1 MDVLFNSTR
10 PPKNQVTMVIT
21 ELSSLTKPKRYD
33 AVMAGNIKI
42 STQILREVVDYN
54 KKFSNS
60 RETEPANIE
69 VKCYSLAFFT
79 SSVVNEQSCIGFT
92 GLHMGAA

>member
-1 MDVLFNSTR
+1 MDDLFNSPR
-10 PPKNQVTMVIT
+10 PSTNQVTVVIT

-42 STQILREVVDYN
+42 STQILRDVVSYN
-54 KKFSNS
+54 KKFSYS

-69 VKCYSLAFFT
+69 VT
-79 SSVVNEQSCIGFT
+79 
-92 GLHMGAA
+92 